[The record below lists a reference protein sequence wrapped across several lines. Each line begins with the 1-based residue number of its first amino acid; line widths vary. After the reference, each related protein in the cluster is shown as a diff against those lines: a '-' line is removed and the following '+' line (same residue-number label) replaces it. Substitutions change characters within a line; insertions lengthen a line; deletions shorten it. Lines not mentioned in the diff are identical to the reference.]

1 LHLFLKVLQLL
12 VQRDVVS
19 EKVVTDQAE
28 VIAPTPLL
36 HPAAGVPEI
45 IETESAFES
54 ALAQLASGT
63 GPFAFDAER
72 ASGFKYSSR
81 AYLIQIKRTNGGL
94 HLIDPIPFGPH
105 HPCFLKLNSLIKNEE
120 VILHASTQDLPCLRE
135 LGIEPQI
142 LFDTELG
149 GRIAGLPRVG
159 LGPLLETLMGVSLA
173 KEHSAADWSKRPL
186 PIEWLNYAALDVELL
201 VELRDKV
208 YQLLLAAG
216 KWEWAQE
223 DFASII
229 SAPAPAPRIDPWR
242 RTSGMHKIKKRLHMA
257 VVRELWQARNR
268 LAQELDISPGRLLT
282 DAAISEIALASEN
295 TPLLTRK
302 HLEKVL
308 RPIGLRA
315 RWFEN
320 SELWISA
327 IASALALPEDQ
338 WPEARSKSDA
348 LPPIKLWRER
358 FPERYAPLT
367 HARFNLQVRAEELSI
382 PLENLITPEL
392 VRRICWSPPEGS
404 VSEALLALG
413 ARRWQTEIASPIL
426 EAALLE
432 KEPLALAEEA
442 DVEAT
447 NEKSTSLVP
456 GAPDK
461 PSAPQ

>member
-1 LHLFLKVLQLL
+1 M
-12 VQRDVVS
+12 S
-19 EKVVTDQAE
+19 EKVVTDPAE
-28 VIAPTPLL
+28 VVAPTPLL

-54 ALAQLASGT
+54 ALAQLAAGT

-81 AYLIQIKRTNGGL
+81 AYLIQIKRNNGGL

-105 HPCFLKLNSLIKNEE
+105 HPCFIRLNALIENEE

-208 YQLLLAAG
+208 YQLLLDAG
-216 KWEWAQE
+216 KWEWAKE

-257 VVRELWQARNR
+257 VIRELWQARNT

-295 TPLLTRK
+295 TPLLNRK

-327 IASALALPEDQ
+327 IATALALPEDQ

-367 HARFNLQVRAEELSI
+367 HARYNLQLRAEELSI
-382 PLENLITPEL
+382 PLENLISPEL
-392 VRRICWSPPEGS
+392 VRRICWSPQEGS
-404 VSEALLALG
+404 VSDALLALG
-413 ARRWQTEIASPIL
+413 ARRWQVAIAAPNL
-426 EAALLE
+426 EAAILE
-432 KEPLALAEEA
+432 VEPLEIPEPEEPA
-442 DVEAT
+442 
-447 NEKSTSLVP
+447 
-456 GAPDK
+456 
-461 PSAPQ
+461 SAPSE